1 MPVNEIHAI
10 LILILDI
17 RIQLSVLGGM
27 MISQTAEY
35 ALRAMVFLAMNSDA
49 PQVTEK
55 IATGTK
61 VPASYL
67 SKVLQSLSRS
77 GLVKS
82 QRGLGGGFTL
92 VKPPGSTTI
101 LEVINAVD
109 PIKRIETCPLDLS
122 SHGVV
127 LCALHKRLDE
137 AIQSVEQAFEET
149 TLEEILAKPTKSI
162 PLCENKS
169 VRG

>member
-1 MPVNEIHAI
+1 
-10 LILILDI
+10 
-17 RIQLSVLGGM
+17 

-35 ALRAMVFLAMNSDA
+35 ALRAMVFLAMNQDNA
-49 PQVTEK
+49 QVTER
-55 IATGTK
+55 IAGGTK

-67 SKVLQSLSRS
+67 SKVLQSLSRA

-82 QRGLGGGFTL
+82 QRGLGGGFSL
-92 VKPPGSTTI
+92 AKAPASTTI
-101 LEVINAVD
+101 LEIINAVD

-137 AIQSVEQAFEET
+137 AIASVEQAFEKT
-149 TLEEILAKPTKSI
+149 TLEEILARPTKSV
-162 PLCENKS
+162 PLCDTS
-169 VRG
+169 A

>member
-1 MPVNEIHAI
+1 
-10 LILILDI
+10 
-17 RIQLSVLGGM
+17 

-35 ALRAMVFLAMNSDA
+35 ALRAMVFLAMNQDNA
-49 PQVTEK
+49 QVTER
-55 IATGTK
+55 IAGGTK

-67 SKVLQSLSRS
+67 SKVLQSLSRA

-82 QRGLGGGFTL
+82 QRGLGGGFSLAKAPAT
-92 VKPPGSTTI
+92 TTI
-101 LEVINAVD
+101 LEIINAVD

-137 AIQSVEQAFEET
+137 AIASVEQAFERT
-149 TLEEILAKPTKSI
+149 TLEEILARPTKSV
-162 PLCENKS
+162 PLCDTS
-169 VRG
+169 A

>member
-1 MPVNEIHAI
+1 
-10 LILILDI
+10 
-17 RIQLSVLGGM
+17 

-35 ALRAMVFLAMNSDA
+35 ALRAMVFLAMNQDNA
-49 PQVTEK
+49 QVTER
-55 IATGTK
+55 IAGGTK

-67 SKVLQSLSRS
+67 SKVLQSLYRA

-82 QRGLGGGFTL
+82 QRGLGGGFSLAKAPAT
-92 VKPPGSTTI
+92 TTI
-101 LEVINAVD
+101 LEIINAVD

-137 AIQSVEQAFEET
+137 AIASVEQAFERT
-149 TLEEILAKPTKSI
+149 TLEEILARPTKSV
-162 PLCENKS
+162 PLCDTS
-169 VRG
+169 A

>member
-1 MPVNEIHAI
+1 
-10 LILILDI
+10 
-17 RIQLSVLGGM
+17 

-35 ALRAMVFLAMNSDA
+35 ALRAMVFLAMNQNNA
-49 PQVTEK
+49 QVTER
-55 IATGTK
+55 IAAGTK

-67 SKVLQSLSRS
+67 SKVLQSLSRA

-92 VKPPGSTTI
+92 AKAPEETTI
-101 LEVINAVD
+101 LEIINAVD
-109 PIKRIETCPLDLS
+109 PIKRIESCPLDLN

-137 AIQSVEQAFEET
+137 AIQSVEQAFEKT
-149 TLEEILAKPTKSI
+149 TLEEILARPTKSI
-162 PLCENKS
+162 PLCDSASLNN
-169 VRG
+169 

>member
-1 MPVNEIHAI
+1 
-10 LILILDI
+10 
-17 RIQLSVLGGM
+17 

-35 ALRAMVFLAMNSDA
+35 ALRAMVFLAMNQDNA
-49 PQVTEK
+49 QVTER
-55 IATGTK
+55 IAGGTK

-67 SKVLQSLSRS
+67 SKVLQSLSRA

-82 QRGLGGGFTL
+82 QRGLGGGFSL
-92 VKPPGSTTI
+92 AKAPASTTI
-101 LEVINAVD
+101 LEIINAVD

-137 AIQSVEQAFEET
+137 AIASVEQAFERT
-149 TLEEILAKPTKSI
+149 TLEEILARPTKSV
-162 PLCENKS
+162 PLCDTS
-169 VRG
+169 A

>member
-1 MPVNEIHAI
+1 
-10 LILILDI
+10 
-17 RIQLSVLGGM
+17 

-35 ALRAMVFLAMNSDA
+35 ALRAMVFLAMNQDNA
-49 PQVTEK
+49 QVTER
-55 IATGTK
+55 IAGGTK

-67 SKVLQSLSRS
+67 SKVLQSLSRA

-82 QRGLGGGFTL
+82 QRGLGGGFSL
-92 VKPPGSTTI
+92 AKAPESTTI
-101 LEVINAVD
+101 LEIINAVD

-137 AIQSVEQAFEET
+137 AIASVEQAFERT
-149 TLEEILAKPTKSI
+149 TLQEILARPTKSI
-162 PLCENKS
+162 PLCDTSSSNS
-169 VRG
+169 

>member
-1 MPVNEIHAI
+1 
-10 LILILDI
+10 
-17 RIQLSVLGGM
+17 

-35 ALRAMVFLAMNSDA
+35 ALRAMVFLAMNQDNA
-49 PQVTEK
+49 QVTER
-55 IATGTK
+55 IAGGTK

-67 SKVLQSLSRS
+67 SKVLQSLSRA

-82 QRGLGGGFTL
+82 QRGLGGGFSLAKAPAT
-92 VKPPGSTTI
+92 TTI
-101 LEVINAVD
+101 LEIINAVD

-137 AIQSVEQAFEET
+137 AIASVEQAFEKT
-149 TLEEILAKPTKSI
+149 TLEEILARPTKSV
-162 PLCENKS
+162 PLCDTS
-169 VRG
+169 A

>member
-1 MPVNEIHAI
+1 
-10 LILILDI
+10 
-17 RIQLSVLGGM
+17 

-35 ALRAMVFLAMNSDA
+35 ALRAMVFLAMNPDK
-49 PQVTEK
+49 PQVNET

-67 SKVLQSLSRS
+67 SKVMQALSRA

-92 VKPPGSTTI
+92 VKEPDSTTI
-101 LEVINAVD
+101 LEIINAVD
-109 PIKRIETCPLDLS
+109 PINRIESCPLDLKT
-122 SHGVV
+122 HGVV

-137 AIQSVEQAFEET
+137 AIQLVEQAFEKT
-149 TLEEILAKPTKSI
+149 TLEEILSKPTKSI
-162 PLCENKS
+162 PLCEN
-169 VRG
+169 RP